1 MPKSDFKFRTE
12 FRVRWMECDA
22 QGIVFNGA
30 YLGYLEVAQAEY
42 YRNLGIGIYHLPQ
55 SGYFDFAVVK
65 TTLEFKAPARVDEI
79 VEAYVR
85 VSRIGNTSLVMEME
99 LHRPNPELL
108 LTTVEAVYVG
118 YDAST
123 EATRRVPRRP
133 ARADRPLRADRP
145 SPAPLPIPG
154 AGRGIGAHPHRAPGR
169 GILFHNGLPC
179 REGSGG
185 AGQALTEI
193 VAGHRLGAVS
203 SFRGTPSP

>member
-85 VSRIGNTSLVMEME
+85 VSRIGNTSLVMELE

-118 YDAST
+118 YDALHRSHPPS
-123 EATRRVPRRP
+123 PRRP

-154 AGRGIGAHPHRAPGR
+154 AGRGIGAHPAGR
-169 GILFHNGLPC
+169 
-179 REGSGG
+179 RG
-185 AGQALTEI
+185 AASFSITDSHAE
-193 VAGHRLGAVS
+193 RDLGEPDK
-203 SFRGTPSP
+203 R